1 MNQFVKNGKAKFG
14 RNIPT
19 EISGPPLEVDLE
31 YNVFRLRE
39 THFSGI
45 VSIM

>member
-19 EISGPPLEVDLE
+19 EISGPPLEVDLTE
-31 YNVFRLRE
+31 YNVFGWEKPTFPESLA
-39 THFSGI
+39 
-45 VSIM
+45 